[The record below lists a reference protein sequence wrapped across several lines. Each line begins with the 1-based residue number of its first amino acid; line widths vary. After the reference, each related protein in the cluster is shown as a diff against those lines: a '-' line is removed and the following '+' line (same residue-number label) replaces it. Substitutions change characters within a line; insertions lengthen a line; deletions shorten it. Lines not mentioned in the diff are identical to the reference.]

1 MSSAACAQG
10 LTTLGFTGH
19 SYTQRDREYCMSPSR
34 TAQYKATIAKLK
46 TEYKGKVDILC
57 GIEWD
62 PLSEDK
68 RTGYDYWIG
77 SAHHLYGKNT
87 GKYYE
92 LDFRPQDLHACIYD
106 DFAGDPLAAVEANF
120 AEVEKVAAM
129 GPDIL
134 AHIDLIKKLN
144 AAGEFF
150 DEESPRYKA
159 AALKALNAAKEHGCL
174 LEVNTGSVYRGYRKD
189 FYPSAWMLEEWN
201 KMGGKVIIT
210 SDSHDINI
218 LTYGF
223 DEAAAAIRGV
233 LAQKEERNMIF
244 AAAPSQN
251 EMLAA
256 LAAQPG
262 IEWNRVNAF
271 HMDEYIGLAPDAP
284 QGFANFLRAAIFT
297 KVPFRSVNC
306 LDGTAASRDPAAE
319 CARYSQLLRRFP
331 VDITCMGIGENG
343 HIAFND
349 PPVADFDDPALVK
362 PVALDEICRNQQVH
376 DGCFATLDDVPT
388 HALTLTV
395 PALMHAAQVFC
406 VAPAATKARAV
417 RDTLL
422 GDIRTA
428 CPASI
433 LRRHPAA
440 TL

>member
-1 MSSAACAQG
+1 M
-10 LTTLGFTGH
+10 T
-19 SYTQRDREYCMSPSR
+19 
-34 TAQYKATIAKLK
+34 KTIS
-46 TEYKGKVDILC
+46 I
-57 GIEWD
+57 
-62 PLSEDK
+62 
-68 RTGYDYWIG
+68 
-77 SAHHLYGKNT
+77 NQ
-87 GKYYE
+87 
-92 LDFRPQDLHACIYD
+92 FRVKIYD
-106 DFAGDPLAAVEANF
+106 TRAEMGFCAA
-120 AEVEKVAAM
+120 
-129 GPDIL
+129 
-134 AHIDLIKKLN
+134 
-144 AAGEFF
+144 
-150 DEESPRYKA
+150 DE
-159 AALKALNAAKEHGCL
+159 
-174 LEVNTGSVYRGYRKD
+174 
-189 FYPSAWMLEEWN
+189 
-201 KMGGKVIIT
+201 
-210 SDSHDINI
+210 
-218 LTYGF
+218 
-223 DEAAAAIRGV
+223 AAAIRGV
-233 LAQKEERNMIF
+233 LAQKEECNMIF

-256 LAAQPG
+256 LASQPG

-406 VAPAATKARAV
+406 VVPAATKARAV

-440 TL
+440 TLYLDADSASLL